1 VRLRVRLAPKASRN
15 VLRGV
20 ENGRLKV
27 AVTAVPEGGKANQ
40 ALIRLLAKTWR
51 LAKSDISVVA
61 GARDRNKDI
70 LITGATQD
78 IHDVLSRWLVQQ
90 QREETL

>member
-15 VLRGV
+15 ALRGV

-27 AVTAVPEGGKANQ
+27 TVTAVPEDGKANQ

-51 LAKSDISVVA
+51 LPKSDISVIA

-70 LITGATQD
+70 LIAGAAQD
-78 IHDVLSRWLVQQ
+78 IHDVLSRWLAQQ
-90 QREETL
+90 QKETL